1 MTNAKQTSIIID
13 LLLFGQSANMK
24 RGMSMTQSFSNTQ
37 TSTTGVP
44 NQVMPLR
51 YIVRHC
57 PITTFEI
64 SVTNSDGSR
73 RTDSSM
79 EVPEGGKKKKK

>member
-1 MTNAKQTSIIID
+1 MSGATTGGAMTNAKQTSIIID

-57 PITTFEI
+57 PITIMFDRLSVKYQPAI
-64 SVTNSDGSR
+64 SCQR
-73 RTDSSM
+73 
-79 EVPEGGKKKKK
+79 KH